1 MTARSNIAG
10 DPDSIEILSELE
22 QSTPD
27 AVKRLRAHARLTIHA
42 KVIVEPANQSERG
55 SWRIQ
60 GVSGDL
66 SPGGT
71 QILVPAPLRV
81 GDLYLLTFDRG
92 VLDVPPTFAR
102 CLRARLVREDAFEAG
117 LKFFEAIRLPQ
128 PEARG
133 AMLSAV

>member
-1 MTARSNIAG
+1 MTSRSNIAG
-10 DPDSIEILSELE
+10 DPEAIEILSELE

-42 KVIVEPANQSERG
+42 KVIVEPANLSERG
-55 SWRIQ
+55 TWRVQ

-66 SPGGT
+66 SAGGA
-71 QILVPAPLRV
+71 QILVPMPLRV
-81 GDLYLLTFDRG
+81 GDLYHLTFDRS
-92 VLDVPPTFAR
+92 VLDVPPVFAR

-128 PEARG
+128 PERA
-133 AMLSAV
+133 ASALSAV